1 MAHKISR
8 AVAVRILVSLFVA
21 IAVTGISI
29 WSAYNSVGAGYSAHW
44 RVRADLRLMRT
55 FASGYK
61 HQEKRAAT
69 SLNEVIEAN
78 PRNNDILE
86 QSRVDP
92 WGREYHYEIVDNEVR
107 LSTLGRDGKP
117 GGRGLDADFT
127 TDNYWPQS
135 ARLPLW
141 QFLFEINSQGILIV
155 CLIAG
160 LLAGCLAY
168 REFPSPQFQR
178 KTWVNWLIA
187 IAVWTWLSW
196 FSAIAIAHLHLV
208 PNGH

>member
-1 MAHKISR
+1 MAHIISR
-8 AVAVRILVSLFVA
+8 ILSVRILVSLLVA
-21 IAVTGISI
+21 ISVTGISI
-29 WSAYNSVGAGYSAHW
+29 WSAYNAVGSGYSAHW
-44 RVRADLRLMRT
+44 RIRTDLRLLRT

-78 PRNNDILE
+78 SRDNDILE

-92 WGREYHYEIVDNEVR
+92 WGREYLYEIVDDEVR

-117 GGRGLDADFT
+117 GGRGLDADFS
-127 TDNYWPQS
+127 TDNYSPQS

-141 QFLFEINSQGILIV
+141 QFLFEINSQGVLIV

-168 REFPSPQFQR
+168 RDFPPPQLQW
-178 KTWVNWLIA
+178 KAWTNWLIA
-187 IAVWTWLSW
+187 IAVWTYFSW
-196 FSAIAIAHLHLV
+196 FSAIAIASLHLV